1 MNKFCYVFQVFRSHD
16 LTKGFAR
23 SKREGVHNFWIF
35 MEYNLSTIL
44 GRIQCFSQVPLLII
58 SIRMH
63 IPMNE
68 KCRVWVIWRKSWTR
82 LEFRSID
89 QSSPL
94 TVRLWVCSRSCIL
107 REEIAVGIGIT
118 FQSRFSYIN
127 KINDEY

>member
-1 MNKFCYVFQVFRSHD
+1 MNKFCFVFQVFRSHN
-16 LTKGFAR
+16 LKKGFAR

-58 SIRMH
+58 PDTY

-82 LEFRSID
+82 LQFRSID

-118 FQSRFSYIN
+118 FQSRFSNIIKMN
-127 KINDEY
+127 NEY